1 MKMNLI
7 LIIIGWVFFTVSS
20 TMESP
25 LGDYLSGTALGLFI
39 SSTILTIVDIRNS
52 KKIWSVKKVTI
63 YLSNERTN
71 NMV

>member
-52 KKIWSVKKVTI
+52 KKDLVG
-63 YLSNERTN
+63 
-71 NMV
+71 